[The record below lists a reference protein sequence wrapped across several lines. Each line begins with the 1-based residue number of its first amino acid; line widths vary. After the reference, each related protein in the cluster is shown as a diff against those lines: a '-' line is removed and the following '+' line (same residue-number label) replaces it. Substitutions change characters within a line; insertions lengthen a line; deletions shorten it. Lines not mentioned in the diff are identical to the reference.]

1 MMKHLR
7 EQVELK
13 KPQGDG
19 FVKQGTKKHGNYHS
33 PPRPGDG
40 SWLMCQ
46 FLDECYPEGGS
57 LFFVDAEKWPE
68 KQAECAKALFSA
80 FLERPLYANS
90 PHLAFWLAVVADS
103 RPSGSSTIV
112 ATIKFLPGDITEQKI
127 SKADEDNRGCGGHR

>member
-40 SWLMCQ
+40 SWLM
-46 FLDECYPEGGS
+46 
-57 LFFVDAEKWPE
+57 
-68 KQAECAKALFSA
+68 
-80 FLERPLYANS
+80 
-90 PHLAFWLAVVADS
+90 
-103 RPSGSSTIV
+103 
-112 ATIKFLPGDITEQKI
+112 
-127 SKADEDNRGCGGHR
+127 